1 MILSTKLLGLFLCL
15 SLAGC
20 CLDPCVGS
28 STIVSTGFVFNS
40 DTLTGRGFRQAEI
53 RSLYVVQYSDNRL
66 TRPTD
71 TLRLPPSRQPNLV
84 LFDRRRIQL
93 YFTGDSTSGLPS
105 YYRIVVPAAST
116 QFDVQR
122 VSLMLKTSTQC
133 RTTCQDVTGV
143 SFTLNGQPLSVAS
156 AYTGAEGAIKLSK

>member
-1 MILSTKLLGLFLCL
+1 
-15 SLAGC
+15 
-20 CLDPCVGS
+20 V
-28 STIVSTGFVFNS
+28 
-40 DTLTGRGFRQAEI
+40 
-53 RSLYVVQYSDNRL
+53 LYDK
-66 TRPTD
+66 
-71 TLRLPPSRQPNLV
+71 
-84 LFDRRRIQL
+84 RRIQL

-105 YYRIVVPAAST
+105 YYRIVIPAANT

-143 SFTLNGQPLSVAS
+143 SFTLNRQPVSVAS